1 MKTALITLAA
11 ALLLPANVMA
21 DSTSESKEV
30 KIFATTDVH
39 GSFFPYDFIE
49 ARPLNGSLAR
59 VASYVK
65 RARKNN
71 PDGVILLDN
80 GDILQGQPINY
91 YYNFI
96 EADEPNIAAQ
106 CLNYMK
112 YDAHTCG
119 NHDIEPGAPCYTQF
133 FKNLSCPALGANI
146 IDTATG
152 KPYLKPYTVITRHGI
167 RIAVIGLI
175 TPAIPHWLMPEVWQG
190 LQFTDMATAA
200 QQWVAHVKKTE
211 QPDIIVGLF
220 HSGRQGGITLSGCRE
235 NTCEEI
241 ARQVTGFD
249 IIIYGHD
256 HRPACETVHNASHG
270 DVLLINSGN
279 AARQIAEITLT
290 IENGLVSGKSGRLVS
305 VAHEQPDQEY
315 MSHFSAQIEKVK
327 QWAARR
333 IGNITHTITTRD
345 CFFGPSAFTDL
356 IHNLQLQITGADIS
370 IAAPLTF
377 NATLHKGSITV
388 ADMFKLYKYENT
400 LCVLRMTGREIRQH
414 LEMSYAQW
422 VNTMT
427 SPDDHIMLLN
437 KERATYERAVFQHM
451 YFDFD
456 SAAGI
461 DYVVDVT
468 KPAGQRVVILQKSDG
483 TPFLED
489 KTYSVAMNSYRA
501 NGGGQLLTHGARI
514 PKDELPQR
522 IISQTTLDQR
532 HYLMMQIQQM
542 HTISP
547 QPNANWHFAPK
558 EWTDNAIKRDRKLI
572 FGE

>member
-1 MKTALITLAA
+1 M
-11 ALLLPANVMA
+11 
-21 DSTSESKEV
+21 
-30 KIFATTDVH
+30 
-39 GSFFPYDFIE
+39 
-49 ARPLNGSLAR
+49 
-59 VASYVK
+59 
-65 RARKNN
+65 
-71 PDGVILLDN
+71 
-80 GDILQGQPINY
+80 
-91 YYNFI
+91 
-96 EADEPNIAAQ
+96 
-106 CLNYMK
+106 
-112 YDAHTCG
+112 
-119 NHDIEPGAPCYTQF
+119 
-133 FKNLSCPALGANI
+133 
-146 IDTATG
+146 
-152 KPYLKPYTVITRHGI
+152 
-167 RIAVIGLI
+167 
-175 TPAIPHWLMPEVWQG
+175 
-190 LQFTDMATAA
+190 
-200 QQWVAHVKKTE
+200 
-211 QPDIIVGLF
+211 
-220 HSGRQGGITLSGCRE
+220 
-235 NTCEEI
+235 
-241 ARQVTGFD
+241 
-249 IIIYGHD
+249 
-256 HRPACETVHNASHG
+256 
-270 DVLLINSGN
+270 
-279 AARQIAEITLT
+279 
-290 IENGLVSGKSGRLVS
+290 SGKSGRLVN
-305 VAHEQPDQEY
+305 VANEQPDQEY
-315 MSHFSAQIEKVK
+315 MEYFSAQIEKVK

-333 IGNITHTITTRD
+333 IGGITHTITTRD

-377 NATLHKGSITV
+377 NATLHKGNITV

-422 VNTMT
+422 VSTMT

-437 KERATYERAVFQHM
+437 TEKAAHERAVFQHM

-461 DYVVDVT
+461 DYIIDVT

-522 IISQTTLDQR
+522 IISQTPLDQR

-542 HTISP
+542 QTISP

-558 EWTDNAIKRDRKLI
+558 KWTDNAIKRDRKLI